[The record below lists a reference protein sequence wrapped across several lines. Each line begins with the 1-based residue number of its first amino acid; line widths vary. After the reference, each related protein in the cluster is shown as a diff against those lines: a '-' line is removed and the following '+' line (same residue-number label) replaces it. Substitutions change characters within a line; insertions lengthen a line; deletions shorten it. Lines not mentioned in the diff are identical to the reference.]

1 MFLALPITRSTIE
14 SFIETVLSF
23 QRRCDLEI
31 LFSQTDIKMKK
42 PKAIIITDN
51 VKLELVCGF
60 ILDNSIAKE
69 MGILPV
75 RCTPDTIFF
84 FFFFF
89 FKITKTG
96 LKV

>member
-69 MGILPV
+69 MCSLTCPMSS
-75 RCTPDTIFF
+75 
-84 FFFFF
+84 
-89 FKITKTG
+89 
-96 LKV
+96 